1 MAFDKIIEYNS
12 ELTASTVANS
22 SIEKGKFFRKILE
35 HRKILEQKRLNQKNN
50 YPFCKTS
57 FGNEIFI
64 DDFGNFKTK
73 RKKRWGKGYKYTKC
87 L

>member
-22 SIEKGKFFRKILE
+22 SIKEAKILK
-35 HRKILEQKRLNQKNN
+35 KILEQKKLNEKNN

-64 DDFGNFKTK
+64 DDCGNFKTK
-73 RKKRWGKGYKYTKC
+73 KKKRWGKGYKYTKC

>member
-35 HRKILEQKRLNQKNN
+35 QKRLNQKNN
-50 YPFCKTS
+50 YSFGKTS

>member
-12 ELTASTVANS
+12 ELTASTVSNS
-22 SIEKGKFFRKILE
+22 SIKEAKIL
-35 HRKILEQKRLNQKNN
+35 RKILEQKKLDEKNN
-50 YPFCKTS
+50 YPIGKTS

>member
-1 MAFDKIIEYNS
+1 MAFDKIIEYNN

-22 SIEKGKFFRKILE
+22 SIKEAKIL
-35 HRKILEQKRLNQKNN
+35 RKILEQKKLNEKNN
-50 YPFCKTS
+50 YPIGKTS

-64 DDFGNFKTK
+64 DDCGNFKTK
-73 RKKRWGKGYKYTKC
+73 KKKRWGKGYKYTKC

>member
-22 SIEKGKFFRKILE
+22 SIKEAKILK
-35 HRKILEQKRLNQKNN
+35 KILEQKKLNEKNN
-50 YPFCKTS
+50 YPIGKIS

-64 DDFGNFKTK
+64 DDCGNFKTK
-73 RKKRWGKGYKYTKC
+73 KKKRWGKGYKYTKC

>member
-22 SIEKGKFFRKILE
+22 SIKEAKIL
-35 HRKILEQKRLNQKNN
+35 RKILEQKKLNQKNN

-64 DDFGNFKTK
+64 DDCGNFKTK
-73 RKKRWGKGYKYTKC
+73 KKKRWGKGYKYTKC

>member
-35 HRKILEQKRLNQKNN
+35 QKKLNEKNN
-50 YPFCKTS
+50 YPIGKTS

-64 DDFGNFKTK
+64 DDCGNFKTK
-73 RKKRWGKGYKYTKC
+73 KKKRWGKGYKYTKC
-87 L
+87 LQ

>member
-1 MAFDKIIEYNS
+1 MSFDKIIEYNS
-12 ELTASTVANS
+12 ELTASTVSNS
-22 SIEKGKFFRKILE
+22 SIKEAKIL
-35 HRKILEQKRLNQKNN
+35 RKILEQKKLDEKNN
-50 YPFCKTS
+50 YPIGKTS

>member
-22 SIEKGKFFRKILE
+22 SIKEAKILK
-35 HRKILEQKRLNQKNN
+35 KILEQKKLNEKNN
-50 YPFCKTS
+50 YPIGKTS

-64 DDFGNFKTK
+64 DDCGNFKAK
-73 RKKRWGKGYKYTKC
+73 KKKRWGR
-87 L
+87 

>member
-22 SIEKGKFFRKILE
+22 SIKEAKILK
-35 HRKILEQKRLNQKNN
+35 KILEQKKLNEKNN

-64 DDFGNFKTK
+64 DDCGNFKTK
-73 RKKRWGKGYKYTKC
+73 KKKRWGKGYKYTK
-87 L
+87 

>member
-35 HRKILEQKRLNQKNN
+35 QKKLNQKNN
-50 YPFCKTS
+50 YPIGKTS

-73 RKKRWGKGYKYTKC
+73 RKKRWGKGYKYTK
-87 L
+87 

>member
-22 SIEKGKFFRKILE
+22 SIKEAKIL
-35 HRKILEQKRLNQKNN
+35 RKILEQKKLNEKNN
-50 YPFCKTS
+50 YPIGKTS

-64 DDFGNFKTK
+64 DDCGNFKTK
-73 RKKRWGKGYKYTKC
+73 KKKRWGRGYKYTKC

>member
-22 SIEKGKFFRKILE
+22 GIKEAKIL
-35 HRKILEQKRLNQKNN
+35 RKILEQKKLDKENN
-50 YPFCKTS
+50 HPIGKTS

-64 DDFGNFKTK
+64 DDCGNFKTK
-73 RKKRWGKGYKYTKC
+73 KKKRWGKGYKYTK
-87 L
+87 

>member
-12 ELTASTVANS
+12 ELTASTVAHS

-35 HRKILEQKRLNQKNN
+35 QKKLNEKNN
-50 YPFCKTS
+50 YPIGKTS

-64 DDFGNFKTK
+64 DDCGNFKTK
-73 RKKRWGKGYKYTKC
+73 KKKRWGR
-87 L
+87 

>member
-12 ELTASTVANS
+12 ELTASTVAHS

-35 HRKILEQKRLNQKNN
+35 QKKLNEKNN

-64 DDFGNFKTK
+64 DDCGNFKTK
-73 RKKRWGKGYKYTKC
+73 KKKRWGR
-87 L
+87 

>member
-12 ELTASTVANS
+12 QLTASTVANS
-22 SIEKGKFFRKILE
+22 SIKEAKILK
-35 HRKILEQKRLNQKNN
+35 KILEQKKLNEKNN
-50 YPFCKTS
+50 YPIGKTS

-64 DDFGNFKTK
+64 DDCGNFKTK
-73 RKKRWGKGYKYTKC
+73 KKKRWGKGYKYTKC

>member
-22 SIEKGKFFRKILE
+22 SIKEAKILK
-35 HRKILEQKRLNQKNN
+35 KILEQKKLNEKNN
-50 YPFCKTS
+50 YPIGKTS

-64 DDFGNFKTK
+64 DDCGNFKTK
-73 RKKRWGKGYKYTKC
+73 KKKRWGKGYKYTKC

>member
-35 HRKILEQKRLNQKNN
+35 QKKIK
-50 YPFCKTS
+50 P
-57 FGNEIFI
+57 
-64 DDFGNFKTK
+64 
-73 RKKRWGKGYKYTKC
+73 KK
-87 L
+87 

>member
-22 SIEKGKFFRKILE
+22 SIKEAKIL
-35 HRKILEQKRLNQKNN
+35 RKILEQKKLDEKNN
-50 YPFCKTS
+50 YPIGKTS